1 MTTTHELPYAS
12 TDVERP
18 VKRIT
23 APEGGP
29 LRLAAFRS
37 RAWRP
42 AVERAGLVPLRVQD
56 LRHTA
61 VALWVAAGASP
72 KEVAARAG
80 HTSVRTVLDVYG
92 GLYPEQDQA
101 LVARLDELHAAG
113 QAGAQ
118 GAAVVPIERGRR
130 S

>member
-1 MTTTHELPYAS
+1 YVAPEPGAY
-12 TDVERP
+12 VF
-18 VKRIT
+18 T

-29 LRLAAFRS
+29 LRVNAFRT

-42 AVERAGLVPLRVQD
+42 AAAAAGLGELRIHD

-61 VALWVAAGASP
+61 VSLWVAAGASP

-92 GLYPEQDQA
+92 GLYPESDAA
-101 LVARLDELHAAG
+101 L
-113 QAGAQ
+113 
-118 GAAVVPIERGRR
+118 RGRLEAVYQPPTDPPAGEVVALDR
-130 S
+130 YRRQQ